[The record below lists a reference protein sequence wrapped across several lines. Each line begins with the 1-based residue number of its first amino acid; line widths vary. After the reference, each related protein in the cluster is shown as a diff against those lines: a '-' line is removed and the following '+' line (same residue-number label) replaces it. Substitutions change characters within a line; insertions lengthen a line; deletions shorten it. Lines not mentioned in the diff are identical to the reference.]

1 MFFDDLTINIT
12 HHHLCHM
19 LLVTG
24 SISDTLEGDYT
35 STKYQEEAIGVRL
48 LRGVV
53 HALTCYGIALIWLAQ
68 SRFQNGCIWCLH
80 YKIINIW
87 EYQGP
92 AVSHRLAP
100 GHKGLVFSSSIHI
113 WERSKGGRWEGE
125 KKVDQILLFLMLLS
139 WFSHSV
145 VPDSVT
151 LWIAA
156 CQALLSF
163 TVSNSCTLSW
173 WHHPIISIIP
183 VTPFS
188 SCPQSFPA
196 SGSFP
201 MSWLFIWGGQ
211 SIGASALASVL
222 PMNIQGWFP
231 LGLTGFISL
240 QSKGLLRVFSS
251 TTVPK
256 HPFFSSQ
263 PSLQSN
269 SYSHTWLLEKPPLW
283 LDRPLSANWCFCF
296 SIHCL
301 MYCILFH
308 LHFTTEKM

>member
-1 MFFDDLTINIT
+1 
-12 HHHLCHM
+12 M
-19 LLVTG
+19 L
-24 SISDTLEGDYT
+24 
-35 STKYQEEAIGVRL
+35 
-48 LRGVV
+48 
-53 HALTCYGIALIWLAQ
+53 
-68 SRFQNGCIWCLH
+68 
-80 YKIINIW
+80 
-87 EYQGP
+87 
-92 AVSHRLAP
+92 
-100 GHKGLVFSSSIHI
+100 
-113 WERSKGGRWEGE
+113 
-125 KKVDQILLFLMLLS
+125 LLS
-139 WFSHSV
+139 WFSLSV

-163 TVSNSCTLSW
+163 TVSNSCPLSW

-201 MSWLFIWGGQ
+201 MSWLFISGGQ

-231 LGLTGFISL
+231 WGLTGFISL

-251 TTVPK
+251 ITVPK

-269 SYSHTWLLEKPPLW
+269 SYIHTCLLEKPPLW
-283 LDRPLSANWCFCF
+283 LDRSLSANWCLCF

-308 LHFTTEKM
+308 FHFTTEKM